1 MTFPGSKPERVWNQ
15 HPGMNDL
22 NDRPG
27 DLNDRFGDLND
38 RFGDLND
45 RPGFS
50 ARLDPRVGKT
60 VLKSLK

>member
-15 HPGMNDL
+15 HPGMN
-22 NDRPG
+22 